1 MKKRI
6 LSLILGTVLLL
17 GTIGLFAGCTASCER
32 EFKSCNSDLAGG
44 LERIVIVYDMSGNEM
59 ARYEGKIDLA
69 TEDGCI
75 QFEYNGKRIVW
86 YNAIVSIIEK

>member
-1 MKKRI
+1 MKRI
-6 LSLILGTVLLL
+6 IMLIVSCALCLLMCSC
-17 GTIGLFAGCTASCER
+17 ASMERGC
-32 EFKSCNSDLAGG
+32 KSCNSDFAGG
-44 LERIVIVYDMSGNEM
+44 LNRIVIVYDMMGNEM

-69 TEDGCI
+69 TEDGCV